1 MAELNKTEKKYLARI
16 EKYLEDIQAFI
27 DLHVQGSNTMTAAEI
42 ADGFCKENDCDLS
55 NKDFVASFRVALR
68 EGKITG
74 IQNAGRAGYRRE
86 GTHSKS
92 KDDQL
97 EDLAL
102 YLEDLQTFV
111 DLYIQ
116 GENKM
121 TAAAIYARFKKENG
135 CELEEEAFI
144 KAFRLAIKE
153 DLITGLESAYR
164 YGYKRIGTGTSTN
177 SSSSDDEDN
186 TERTRGVIQ
195 LDENHRIVS
204 LDRFCWAIQ
213 TRKESGL
220 WMNEGYYGNSYN
232 LIRGIAR
239 KLIDME
245 LKTMDTFDADQLEA
259 KFQEVE
265 TRLADLLNKAI
276 NQKAEEKAA

>member
-1 MAELNKTEKKYLARI
+1 MTELNKTEKKYLARI
-16 EKYLEDIQAFI
+16 EKYLDDIQAFI
-27 DLHVQGSNTMTAAEI
+27 DLHIQNSNTMTAAEI

-55 NKDFVASFRVALR
+55 QKDFVASFRVALR
-68 EGKITG
+68 ENKITG

-97 EDLAL
+97 EDIAL
-102 YLEDLQTFV
+102 YLDDLQAFV

-116 GENKM
+116 GDNKM
-121 TAAAIYARFKKENG
+121 TAAAIYTQFKKENG
-135 CELEEEAFI
+135 CDLEEEVFI

-153 DLITGLESAYR
+153 GLITGLESAYR
-164 YGYKRIGTGTSTN
+164 YGYKRIGTGN
-177 SSSSDDEDN
+177 SPSSKASEDEDN
-186 TERTRGVIQ
+186 AERTQGVIQ
-195 LDENHRIVS
+195 IDENRRVVS

-213 TRKESGL
+213 TRKESGI
-220 WMNEGYYGNSYN
+220 WTNEGYYGNVYS

-239 KLIDME
+239 KLIDLE
-245 LKTMDTFDADQLEA
+245 FKTMDTFNMEELEV

-265 TRLADLLNKAI
+265 IKLADLLNKAI
-276 NQKAEEKAA
+276 NPKTEDKAA